1 MKLKIAAAFA
11 AFSMLSVGGA
21 AEAAVIYDNFTR
33 SEYHA
38 QISNYG
44 YTAVFQSNIDQ
55 TINQIGSRLRGG
67 ESDVKFVII
76 DLGNGVDPTSTGQTV
91 FSDVSHVVAG
101 EGYDW
106 FYSDLFS
113 FNLNAGRWYAV
124 GAVGA
129 VGSPLYVSGD
139 YAAPINPGPTFTA
152 YSNRNMNVM
161 SYDNPDSNLGFA
173 CCNFHTRLLT
183 NDSVGAVPEPA
194 TWALMILGFGS
205 AGAMLRRTR
214 FATA

>member
-1 MKLKIAAAFA
+1 MKSKIAAAFA
-11 AFSMLSVGGA
+11 ALSTLAAAGA
-21 AEAAVIYDNFTR
+21 AQAALIYDNFTR

-38 QISNYG
+38 NISNYG

-67 ESDVKFVII
+67 ESDVKFVVI
-76 DLGNGVDPTSTGQTV
+76 DLGNGDTPTSTGQTV

-106 FYSDLFS
+106 FYSNLFS
-113 FNLNAGRWYAV
+113 LNLNAGRWYAV

-129 VGSPLYVSGD
+129 PGSPLYVSGD
-139 YAAPINPGPTFTA
+139 YESPISPGPTFTA

-161 SYDNPDSNLGFA
+161 SYGDTNANLGFA

-205 AGAMLRRTR
+205 AGVMLRRTR
-214 FATA
+214 FAAA

>member
-1 MKLKIAAAFA
+1 MKSKIAAAFA
-11 AFSMLSVGGA
+11 ALSTLAAAGA
-21 AEAAVIYDNFTR
+21 AQAAVIYDNFTR

-38 QISNYG
+38 NISNYG

-67 ESDVKFVII
+67 ESDVKFVVI
-76 DLGNGVDPTSTGQTV
+76 DLGNGDTPNSTGQTV
-91 FSDVSHVVAG
+91 FSDVSHVAAG

-113 FNLNAGRWYAV
+113 LNLNAGRWYAV

-129 VGSPLYVSGD
+129 PGSPLYVSGD
-139 YAAPINPGPTFTA
+139 YESPISPGPTFTA

-161 SYDNPDSNLGFA
+161 SYDDTNANLGFA

-183 NDSVGAVPEPA
+183 NDGVGAVPEPA

-205 AGAMLRRTR
+205 AGAILRRTR
-214 FATA
+214 FAAA